1 MISVG
6 DIEAIHEHMTE
17 VAHSSLDHGER
28 HWRDVARV
36 GSVLCGEGVN
46 ADRDVLLLFAATHET
61 QRHNEFDDPEHG
73 ERAGELIRRLH
84 GDGTIAL
91 GDGQL
96 DVLVEALVGHDRGLT
111 SDHVTVGGC
120 WDADRMTLWRVG
132 KTPDPKYFSTEAALR
147 SDFEFIELGKRIVE
161 GPDLDWEEIVD
172 AYRGGRPTDEL
183 ESHGRR

>member
-6 DIEAIHEHMTE
+6 DIEAIHQHMTE
-17 VAHSSLDHGER
+17 VARSSLDHGER

-36 GSVLCGEGVN
+36 GSVLCAEGVE
-46 ADRDVLLLFAATHET
+46 ADRDVLLLFAATHDT
-61 QRHNEFDDPEHG
+61 QRHNEFSDPVHG
-73 ERAGELIRRLH
+73 ERAGELIRSLH
-84 GDGTIAL
+84 GEGVIAI

-111 SDHVTVGGC
+111 SDQHTVGAC

-132 KTPDPKYFSTEAALR
+132 KTPDPKFFSTEAALR
-147 SDFEFIELGKRIVE
+147 SDFEFIELGKRIVD

-172 AYRGGRPTDEL
+172 AYRDRTATDL
-183 ESHGRR
+183 LSP